1 MQLPRAA
8 ALALLPIFSG
18 CYGAVGPTVGLDL
31 QTGRPTLGV
40 EGSGETLTL
49 AHSVALGT
57 RPVVRA
63 PTNTRANAD
72 PKDWSTHTYLLWE
85 PGFGGVLDNE
95 TSGQFT
101 WLGGGGSLGLR
112 LNRYDEADSNVNLV
126 VGAWL
131 SGGRVLVNQG
141 RHECGDSD
149 TRPFAALV
157 VGIRGFEL
165 YASPKIGV
173 MHVPGFCLNIFDDGE
188 SF

>member
-1 MQLPRAA
+1 M
-8 ALALLPIFSG
+8 
-18 CYGAVGPTVGLDL
+18 
-31 QTGRPTLGV
+31 
-40 EGSGETLTL
+40 
-49 AHSVALGT
+49 
-57 RPVVRA
+57 PVVRVPLVGPA
-63 PTNTRANAD
+63 GEPVKFRATINSHGVAALPPARRNADLATELTIAWLSNANTRANAD

-141 RHECGDSD
+141 SHECGDSD